1 MRKPKAPSDDK
12 RLTNVE
18 LELMTILWSLGEG
31 NVARV
36 IAALPPNRS
45 LAYTSVSTMLR
56 ILESKG
62 FVAARREGRGHL
74 YKPTIGKQEY
84 EARAVKD
91 VVNRVFQGVPVAMV
105 RQLLENVRMS
115 EDEVRELRQ
124 LVAKFKDPKGSARRR
139 WARMPR

>member
-1 MRKPKAPSDDK
+1 MEPPLRKPKAPSEDK

-18 LELMTILWSLGEG
+18 LELMTILWTLSEG
-31 NVARV
+31 NVAQV
-36 IAALPPNRS
+36 IAALPAERA
-45 LAYTSVSTMLR
+45 LAYTSVSTILR

-74 YKPTIGKQEY
+74 YKPTIGKNEY

-105 RQLLENVRMS
+105 RQLLENVEMTD
-115 EDEVRELRQ
+115 EDVRELRK
-124 LVAKFKDPKGSARRR
+124 LVAKLKDRK
-139 WARMPR
+139 